1 MANQVM
7 MDLDQAQNKAMH
19 QNNNFSFTLEQY
31 QQLIS
36 LLNTHPSNSGSSN
49 EAIHIANSALSG
61 IFDDFL
67 QNSICLSMQHS
78 IFAVNPSNKTAFSQD
93 T

>member
-1 MANQVM
+1 
-7 MDLDQAQNKAMH
+7 MDFDQAQNKAMH

-36 LLNTHPSNSGSSN
+36 LLNSHPSNSGSFN
-49 EAIHIANSALSG
+49 EAIHIANSALSS
-61 IFDDFL
+61 ISDDFL
-67 QNSICLSMQHS
+67 QNSICLSTQHS
-78 IFAVNPSNKTAFSQD
+78 IFAVNPSNKT